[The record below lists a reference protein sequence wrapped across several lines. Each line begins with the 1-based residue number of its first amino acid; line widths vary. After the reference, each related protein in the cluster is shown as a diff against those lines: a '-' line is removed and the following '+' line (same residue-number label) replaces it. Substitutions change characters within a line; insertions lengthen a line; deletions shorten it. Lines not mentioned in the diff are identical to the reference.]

1 MDSIPLKVAVKN
13 IISKQHLN
21 KSLRVLLTLAFIWFI
36 YTKIDLSNLFATIKQ
51 ANYWLVAL
59 ALFVF
64 VCNRMLIS
72 LRWKVILSAYEIPVS
87 LLKVIKIIFISMP
100 AGFLTPGGAG
110 TDIARGYQVS
120 KQHGQTADVAG
131 SIIIDRII
139 GLYAMFFVAFVAVF
153 FSPPLEYLNEIK
165 LFLAVSIILLT
176 VGGVVGLFVLKVFG
190 NRIKI
195 SFSEKLNSL
204 LSKLIAAL
212 VDLGVLRRIFA
223 PIVLISLSVQILRC
237 VLFYILFLSLGV
249 QLEFI
254 YFLVL
259 IPIVYVLLF
268 MPISLGGFGVRE
280 ASLLFFFSQLGVAEE
295 ISVSAGLIGYGL
307 EMLMLLVGIL
317 IFLLGKQDEN
327 QTE

>member
-1 MDSIPLKVAVKN
+1 
-13 IISKQHLN
+13 
-21 KSLRVLLTLAFIWFI
+21 
-36 YTKIDLSNLFATIKQ
+36 
-51 ANYWLVAL
+51 
-59 ALFVF
+59 
-64 VCNRMLIS
+64 
-72 LRWKVILSAYEIPVS
+72 
-87 LLKVIKIIFISMP
+87 MP

-110 TDIARGYQVS
+110 TDLARGYQVS

-139 GLYAMFFVAFVAVF
+139 GLYAMFFVAFVAVL
-153 FSPPLEYLNEIK
+153 FSPPLEYLKEIK
-165 LFLAVSIILLT
+165 LFLTISIVLLT
-176 VGGVVGLFVLKVFG
+176 VGGVVGLFVLKKFG
-190 NRIKI
+190 SRIKI
-195 SFSEKLNSL
+195 SFSAKLNSL
-204 LSKLIAAL
+204 LSKLITAL
-212 VDLGVLRRIFA
+212 VDLGVLRSIFA
-223 PIVLISLSVQILRC
+223 PIVIISLSVQILRC

-295 ISVSAGLIGYGL
+295 VSVSAGLLGYGL

-317 IFLLGKQDEN
+317 IFLLSKPEEKQEGKQE
-327 QTE
+327 